1 MCTIISKPKSKQENY
16 NECKLQK
23 TLENPNR
30 PRHEQRRPHPSG
42 KITSN
47 IVAKMGKGED
57 VSMESLRK
65 ICIALDCEIG
75 DIMEVNAGAGEKQ

>member
-1 MCTIISKPKSKQENY
+1 MNKSDLIQ
-16 NECKLQK
+16 QA
-23 TLENPNR
+23 
-30 PRHEQRRPHPSG
+30 

-75 DIMEVNAGAGEKQ
+75 DIMEVNGFDKKNN